1 MVNQGGTTVL
11 KTKLAATTAAATG
24 IALLAGAAAAQEIR
38 FMCYSDGNECEV
50 YDDVLT
56 RFEAE
61 NPGVDVIVDVVPY
74 QAILENLPVQLA
86 AGTGPDIAK
95 VTDLGGLNEYY
106 LDLAP
111 HIDTAYWDAS
121 FGSTLD
127 WYRAGD
133 RQGYY
138 GMHSQLTITGAFVN
152 ATLFEQAGIEIP
164 GPEATWAEW
173 AEASRAVAE
182 ATGTPFPMAIDRSG
196 HRVAGPAI
204 SYGAALNG
212 PDGPT
217 LSDEGFAA
225 FVEQF
230 VAWNEDG
237 TMARDVWAGQGGA
250 TYQDAAQEFINGE
263 LVFYYSGSWQVGR
276 MDSQV
281 GDLFDWRVVGSP
293 CGPAGACSGM
303 PGGAGIVG
311 FEQTEHPEI
320 VASVIDFLAQEDI
333 YAEVAAR
340 TRNLPAH
347 LGVAAAGVEFQD
359 ASPAAAAGLSAF
371 AADLADVAPAAFWY
385 QGYPGNRA
393 MFGITV
399 ERVSQAIVG
408 ELSVEDAVARMAD
421 DLAAAM
427 AEQ

>member
-1 MVNQGGTTVL
+1 MVGTP
-11 KTKLAATTAAATG
+11 
-24 IALLAGAAAAQEIR
+24 ALAQEIR
-38 FMCYSDGNECEV
+38 FMCYSDGNECDV
-50 YDDVLT
+50 YDDVIT

-61 NPGVDVIVDVVPY
+61 NDGVDVIVDVVPY

-86 AGTGPDIAK
+86 AGTGPDLAK

-106 LDLAP
+106 LDIAP
-111 HIDTAYWDAS
+111 FVDTAYWDEN
-121 FGSTLD
+121 FGSTLN
-127 WYRAGD
+127 WYRVGE

-152 ATLFEQAGIEIP
+152 ASLFEQAGVDLP
-164 GPEATWAEW
+164 AMDASWSDWAD
-173 AEASRAVAE
+173 ASRAVAE
-182 ATGTPFPMAIDRSG
+182 ATEASFPMAIDRSG
-196 HRVAGPAI
+196 HRVAGPAV
-204 SYGAALNG
+204 SYGAVLNG

-230 VAWNEDG
+230 VAWHEDG
-237 TMARDVWAGQGGA
+237 TIARDVWAGQGGS
-250 TYQDAAQEFINGE
+250 TYQDAAQEFINGD

-276 MDSQV
+276 MDEQV
-281 GDLFDWRVVGSP
+281 GDFFDWQVVGSP

-311 FEQTEHPEI
+311 FEQTEHPEL
-320 VASVIDFLAQEDI
+320 VAALLDFLAQEEV
-333 YAEVAAR
+333 YGEVAAR

-347 LGVAAAGVEFQD
+347 SGVASAGVTYEE
-359 ASPAAAAGLSAF
+359 ATPAAQAALNAF
-371 AADLADVAPAAFWY
+371 ASDLGDVAPAAFWY
-385 QGYPGNRA
+385 QGYAGNRA
-393 MFGITV
+393 MYGITV

-408 ELSVEDAVARMAD
+408 ELSVEEAVARMAD

-427 AEQ
+427 AETQ

>member
-1 MVNQGGTTVL
+1 MTHLKLFGTTAL
-11 KTKLAATTAAATG
+11 ALTLAAPAM
-24 IALLAGAAAAQEIR
+24 AQEIR

-50 YDDVLT
+50 YDDVLS
-56 RFEAE
+56 RFEAA

-95 VTDLGGLNEYY
+95 VTDLGGLNQYY
-106 LDLAP
+106 LDLTP
-111 HIDTAYWDAS
+111 HIDTGYWDES
-121 FGSTLD
+121 FGGTLG
-127 WYRAGD
+127 WYRVGD

-138 GMHSQLTITGAFVN
+138 GLHSQLTITGAFAN
-152 ATLFEQAGIEIP
+152 ATLFEQAGVAMP
-164 GPEATWAEW
+164 GPTATWDDW
-173 AEASRAVAE
+173 AAASRAVAE

-204 SYGAALNG
+204 SYGAQYFDADGNG
-212 PDGPT
+212 
-217 LSDEGFAA
+217 SFAGFDAFAEA
-225 FVEQF
+225 FVG
-230 VAWNEDG
+230 WNNDG
-237 TMARDVWAGQGGA
+237 TFARDVWASQGGA
-250 TYQDAAQEFINGE
+250 TYQDAAQEFINGQ

-281 GDLFDWRVVGSP
+281 GDLFDWQVVGSP

-311 FEQTEHPEI
+311 FEQTEHPEM
-320 VASVIDFLAQEDI
+320 VAAVIDYLAQEDI

-347 LGVAAAGVEFQD
+347 LGVASKGVAFEG
-359 ASPAAAAGLSAF
+359 ASPAAQAALNAF
-371 AADLADVAPAAFWY
+371 AADLPDVSPIAFAY
-385 QGYPGNRA
+385 QGYPMNRA

-399 ERVSQAIVG
+399 ERLSQAIVG
-408 ELSVEDAVARMAD
+408 ELSVADAAARMGD
-421 DLAAAM
+421 DLAAAL
-427 AEQ
+427 AESK

>member
-1 MVNQGGTTVL
+1 MTHLKLFGTTAL
-11 KTKLAATTAAATG
+11 ALTLAAPAM
-24 IALLAGAAAAQEIR
+24 AQEIR

-50 YDDVLT
+50 YDDVLS
-56 RFEAE
+56 RFEAA

-95 VTDLGGLNEYY
+95 VTDLGGLNQYY
-106 LDLAP
+106 LDLTP
-111 HIDTAYWDAS
+111 HIDTGYWDES
-121 FGSTLD
+121 FGGTLG
-127 WYRAGD
+127 WYRVGD

-138 GMHSQLTITGAFVN
+138 GLHSQLTITGAFAN
-152 ATLFEQAGIEIP
+152 ATLFEQAGVAMP
-164 GPEATWAEW
+164 GPTATWDEW
-173 AEASRAVAE
+173 AAASRAVAE

-204 SYGAALNG
+204 SYGAQYFDADGNG
-212 PDGPT
+212 
-217 LSDEGFAA
+217 SFAGFDAFAEA
-225 FVEQF
+225 FVG
-230 VAWNEDG
+230 WNNDG
-237 TMARDVWAGQGGA
+237 TFARDVWASQGGA
-250 TYQDAAQEFINGE
+250 TYQDAAQEFINGQ

-281 GDLFDWRVVGSP
+281 GDLFDWQVVGSP

-311 FEQTEHPEI
+311 FEQTEHPEM
-320 VASVIDFLAQEDI
+320 VAAVINYLAQEDV

-347 LGVAAAGVEFQD
+347 LGVASKGVAFEG
-359 ASPAAAAGLSAF
+359 ASPAAQAALNAF
-371 AADLADVAPAAFWY
+371 AADLPDVSPIAFAY
-385 QGYPGNRA
+385 QGYPMNRA

-399 ERVSQAIVG
+399 ERLSQAIVG
-408 ELSVEDAVARMAD
+408 ELSVADAAARMGD
-421 DLAAAM
+421 DLAAAL
-427 AEQ
+427 AESK

>member
-1 MVNQGGTTVL
+1 MTHLKLFGTTAL
-11 KTKLAATTAAATG
+11 ALTLAAPAM
-24 IALLAGAAAAQEIR
+24 AQEIR

-50 YDDVLT
+50 YDDVLS
-56 RFEAE
+56 RFEAA

-95 VTDLGGLNEYY
+95 VTDLGGLNQYY
-106 LDLAP
+106 LDLTP
-111 HIDTAYWDAS
+111 HIDTGYWDDS
-121 FGSTLD
+121 FGGTLG
-127 WYRAGD
+127 WYRVGD

-138 GMHSQLTITGAFVN
+138 GLHSQLTITGAFAN
-152 ATLFEQAGIEIP
+152 ATLFEQAGVAMP
-164 GPEATWAEW
+164 GPTATWDEW
-173 AEASRAVAE
+173 AAASRAVAE

-204 SYGAALNG
+204 SYGAQYFDADGNG
-212 PDGPT
+212 
-217 LSDEGFAA
+217 SFAGFDAFAEA
-225 FVEQF
+225 FVG
-230 VAWNEDG
+230 WNNDG
-237 TMARDVWAGQGGA
+237 TFARDVWASQGGA
-250 TYQDAAQEFINGE
+250 TYQDAAQEFINGQ

-281 GDLFDWRVVGSP
+281 GDLFDWQVVGSP

-311 FEQTEHPEI
+311 FEQTEHPEM
-320 VASVIDFLAQEDI
+320 VAAVIDYLAQEDV

-347 LGVAAAGVEFQD
+347 LGVASKGVAFEG
-359 ASPAAAAGLSAF
+359 ASPAAQAALNAF
-371 AADLADVAPAAFWY
+371 AADLPDVSPIAFAY
-385 QGYPGNRA
+385 QGYPMNRA

-399 ERVSQAIVG
+399 ERLSQAIVG
-408 ELSVEDAVARMAD
+408 ELSVADAAARMGD
-421 DLAAAM
+421 DLAAAL
-427 AEQ
+427 AESK

>member
-1 MVNQGGTTVL
+1 VTRS
-11 KTKLAATTAAATG
+11 KFAASTALATG
-24 IALLAGAAAAQEIR
+24 LIVLAGAASAQEIR

-61 NPGVDVIVDVVPY
+61 NDGVDVIVDVVPY

-86 AGTGPDIAK
+86 AGTGPDLAK

-106 LDLAP
+106 LDLTPYVDA
-111 HIDTAYWDAS
+111 TAWEEA
-121 FGSTLD
+121 FGGTLD
-127 WYRAGD
+127 WYRGGPD
-133 RQGYY
+133 DTGIY

-152 ATLFEQAGIEIP
+152 ATLFEQAGVEMP
-164 GPEATWAEW
+164 GEDATWEDW

-182 ATGTPFPMAIDRSG
+182 ATDTPFPMAIDRSG

-204 SYGAALNG
+204 SYGAALFG
-212 PDGPT
+212 EDGTPT
-217 LSDEGFAA
+217 LSDDGFAA
-225 FVEQF
+225 FVAQF

-276 MDSQV
+276 MDEQV
-281 GDLFDWRVVGSP
+281 GDFFDWQVVGSP

-311 FEQTEHPEI
+311 FEQTDHPEI
-320 VASVIDFLAQEDI
+320 VAAVIDFLAQPEI
-333 YAEVAAR
+333 YAEVTSR

-347 LGVAAAGVEFQD
+347 LGVDDMVEYQD
-359 ASPAAAAGLSAF
+359 VSAPAAAALTAF
-371 AADLADVAPAAFWY
+371 AADLPDVAPAAFAY
-385 QGYPGNRA
+385 QGYAGNRA

-408 ELSVEDAVARMAD
+408 ELSVEDAVGRMAD

-427 AEQ
+427 AETQ

>member
-1 MVNQGGTTVL
+1 MTHLKLFGTTAL
-11 KTKLAATTAAATG
+11 ALTLAAPAM
-24 IALLAGAAAAQEIR
+24 AQEIR

-50 YDDVLT
+50 YDDVLS
-56 RFEAE
+56 RFEAA

-95 VTDLGGLNEYY
+95 VTDLGGLNQYY
-106 LDLAP
+106 LDLTP
-111 HIDTAYWDAS
+111 HIDTGYWDDS
-121 FGSTLD
+121 FGGTLG
-127 WYRAGD
+127 WYRVGD

-138 GMHSQLTITGAFVN
+138 GLHSQLTITGAFAN
-152 ATLFEQAGIEIP
+152 ATLFEQAGVAMP
-164 GPEATWAEW
+164 GPTATWDEW
-173 AEASRAVAE
+173 AAASRAVAD

-204 SYGAALNG
+204 SYGAQYFDADGNG
-212 PDGPT
+212 
-217 LSDEGFAA
+217 SFAGFEAFAEA
-225 FVEQF
+225 FVG
-230 VAWNEDG
+230 WNNDG
-237 TMARDVWAGQGGA
+237 TFARDVWASQGGA
-250 TYQDAAQEFINGE
+250 TYQDAAQEFINGQ

-281 GDLFDWRVVGSP
+281 GDLFDWQVVGSP

-311 FEQTEHPEI
+311 FEQTEHPEM
-320 VASVIDFLAQEDI
+320 VAAVIDYLAQEDI

-347 LGVAAAGVEFQD
+347 LGVASKGVAFEG
-359 ASPAAAAGLSAF
+359 ASPAAQAALNAF
-371 AADLADVAPAAFWY
+371 AADLPDVSPIAFAY
-385 QGYPGNRA
+385 QGYPMNRA

-399 ERVSQAIVG
+399 ERLSQAIVG
-408 ELSVEDAVARMAD
+408 ELSVADAAARMGD
-421 DLAAAM
+421 DLAAAL
-427 AEQ
+427 AESK